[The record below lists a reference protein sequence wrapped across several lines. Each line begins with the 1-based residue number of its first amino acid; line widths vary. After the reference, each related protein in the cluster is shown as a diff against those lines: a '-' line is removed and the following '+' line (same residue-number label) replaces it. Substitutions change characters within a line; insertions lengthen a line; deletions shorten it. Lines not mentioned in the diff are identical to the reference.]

1 MSKSIVPQSNNDKP
15 GNSYMMNL
23 INKLL
28 GKIFLKKPVF
38 FGLND
43 QKITLLVSPTM
54 KIYGV
59 YVSPE
64 RLRSRFPFQERKF
77 LNLKDLKLWAEDNEF
92 DISFSAETP
101 KLKRELLISLGDVMV
116 ESTGDKEREL
126 SVVVMEELK
135 KSKLPDSIK
144 EWAKENPEKFIRNI
158 RHVQNILKR

>member
-1 MSKSIVPQSNNDKP
+1 MSKSIVPQSNNDKS

-43 QKITLLVSPTM
+43 QKITLLVSPSM

-77 LNLKDLKLWAEDNEF
+77 LNPNYPTQLK
-92 DISFSAETP
+92 S
-101 KLKRELLISLGDVMV
+101 G
-116 ESTGDKEREL
+116 
-126 SVVVMEELK
+126 LK
-135 KSKLPDSIK
+135 KIPKSLL
-144 EWAKENPEKFIRNI
+144 ET
-158 RHVQNILKR
+158 